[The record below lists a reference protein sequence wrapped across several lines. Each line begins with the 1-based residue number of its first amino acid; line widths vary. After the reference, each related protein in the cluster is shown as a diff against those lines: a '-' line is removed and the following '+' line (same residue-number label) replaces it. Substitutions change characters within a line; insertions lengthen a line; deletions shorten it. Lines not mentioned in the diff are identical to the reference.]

1 MASGVG
7 AGAHLREIT
16 GIRVVILRAA
26 GSALSRRSE
35 GRMACVH
42 PAAGA
47 RRSIRRCLPVGLHT
61 DDDAAPALL
70 ARSRADT
77 AGRGDDALHRLPGAP
92 ADTIPA
98 G

>member
-7 AGAHLREIT
+7 AGTHVREIKA
-16 GIRVVILRAA
+16 GIRVAILRAA
-26 GSALSRRSE
+26 GSTLSRCAAQ
-35 GRMACVH
+35 RMACVH

-47 RRSIRRCLPVGLHT
+47 RRSVRRCLPVDLYT
-61 DDDAAPALL
+61 DAAAAPALL
-70 ARSRADT
+70 ARSRAGT
-77 AGRGDDALHRLPGAP
+77 AGRGDALHRLPGAP